1 MKRAVVS
8 VMTTMLLV
16 GMIVISAP
24 AKAMP
29 RVEAIRVDN
38 WDAASG
44 HDWRGFIRVW
54 SSVANKFWRA
64 TGHLDADSWDTYHFS
79 VWLHVPNPTATVH
92 WLPHCSLA

>member
-1 MKRAVVS
+1 VH
-8 VMTTMLLV
+8 V
-16 GMIVISAP
+16 GGPPNTNLDHVTGYL
-24 AKAMP
+24 
-29 RVEAIRVDN
+29 RVDN
-38 WDAASG
+38 WDTASG
-44 HDWRGFIRVW
+44 HDWRGFVRVW